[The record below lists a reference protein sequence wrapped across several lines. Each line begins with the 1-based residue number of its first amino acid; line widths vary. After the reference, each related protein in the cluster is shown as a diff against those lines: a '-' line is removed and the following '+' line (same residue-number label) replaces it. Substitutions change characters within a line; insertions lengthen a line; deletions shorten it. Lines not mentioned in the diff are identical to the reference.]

1 MQAAQNDQFSASRA
15 WAAGSS
21 PTAVRM
27 CESGNNY
34 GINTGSGYYGAWQFD
49 LPSWYAN
56 GGGQFA
62 GLPNYATKDQR
73 DFVAYTYWQ
82 RAGWGPW
89 SCKPGDPPAKMTA
102 RPRRFRIGGAFV
114 TPAGIGQERGQVGR
128 SPSRDPGTD
137 V

>member
-1 MQAAQNDQFSASRA
+1 MRRRVLATVLAAGAGTAAIAGCTPEQIAAVQAAQNDQFSASRA
-15 WAAGSS
+15 WAAGSG

-34 GINTGSGYYGAWQFD
+34 GINTGNGYYGAWQFD

-62 GLPNYATKDQR
+62 GLPNYATKDQQ

-89 SCKPGDPPAKMTA
+89 SCKPW
-102 RPRRFRIGGAFV
+102 
-114 TPAGIGQERGQVGR
+114 
-128 SPSRDPGTD
+128 
-137 V
+137 